1 MGARGTSKPLLSSR
15 VGADAQLST
24 PVERVM
30 LPPIT
35 AISMM
40 FSDRGAFAIG
50 AIQLSLTGLREMAMN
65 SRLISPA
72 AACYHFSQ

>member
-1 MGARGTSKPLLSSR
+1 
-15 VGADAQLST
+15 
-24 PVERVM
+24 M